1 MVKKSKFGWTNPNA
15 QDLSMDNPENRR
27 ILRQIM
33 EQQEREQI
41 EYERERITE
50 AYFDTTV
57 FLTGRAGAPYRRY
70 GGRRDWD
77 VVRVEFHNTRYP
89 TVPTLTLVHTP
100 LGDPDNFIVIHL
112 QLLNQN
118 MLR

>member
-27 ILRQIM
+27 ILREIM
-33 EQQEREQI
+33 QEQERQQI

-57 FLTGRAGAPYRRY
+57 FLTGRAGQPYLRY

-77 VVRVEFHNTRYP
+77 VVRVEFHNPRYP

-100 LGDPDNFIVIHL
+100 LGEPDNFIVIYL
-112 QLLNQN
+112 ELLNQN